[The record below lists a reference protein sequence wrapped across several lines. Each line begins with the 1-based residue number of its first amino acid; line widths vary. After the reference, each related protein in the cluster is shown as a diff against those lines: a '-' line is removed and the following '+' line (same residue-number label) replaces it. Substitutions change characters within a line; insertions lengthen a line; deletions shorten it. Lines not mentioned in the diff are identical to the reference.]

1 MDAADFGLETVSI
14 LFAAGLSGD
23 SQRSDR
29 HEHVEL
35 AARLKPWA

>member
-1 MDAADFGLETVSI
+1 MDAGLNTVSI
-14 LFAAGLSGD
+14 LLAAGRSGD

>member
-1 MDAADFGLETVSI
+1 MDAGDFGLETVSI
-14 LFAAGLSGD
+14 PPAAGRSGD